1 MKDATYDSEIPSYS
15 YHWPLYY
22 PLTAKRFFDQLGVV
36 DAQSARRQQVD
47 FHAPTSSTLNY
58 PLRPLH
64 IEPPAE
70 RPNILL
76 IGIDAWRFDDANRD
90 VTPNIA
96 HFGQQAT
103 RFTHHLSGGNSTQ
116 AGLFSLFYGLPA
128 TYWEEFQTSQTRPL
142 LMQTRRFELS
152 VCYLRLGT
160 TQ

>member
-1 MKDATYDSEIPSYS
+1 M
-15 YHWPLYY
+15 PLMTVD
-22 PLTAKRFFDQLGVV
+22 PKLQLSLAALLSVDRKTLFDQLGVV

-116 AGLFSLFYGLPA
+116 AGLFSLFTAYPLPIGRSFKPA
-128 TYWEEFQTSQTRPL
+128 KL
-142 LMQTRRFELS
+142 AH
-152 VCYLRLGT
+152 C
-160 TQ
+160 